1 MALEQTKTYTIE
13 EFERFLALPENADRL
28 FELIDGEIVEKMPT
42 EEHGLIKVNIAT
54 ELRNFTKPLGLGRVT
69 SEPRAR
75 QTPDNRYNSRLP
87 RSITPSPARNA
98 RFH

>member
-42 EEHGLIKVNIAT
+42 EEHWDWFRI
-54 ELRNFTKPLGLGRVT
+54 EH
-69 SEPRAR
+69 RALHTVR
-75 QTPDNRYNSRLP
+75 ISTTN
-87 RSITPSPARNA
+87 T
-98 RFH
+98 H